1 MLCQGVSIYYNILCR
16 KCQRFSA
23 KFFLKIFFYSRYKK
37 KIYTCFL
44 YGNKLRVC
52 SEKVILSFRRQVKR
66 LEKFTQS
73 LKQKRPKKPEFFREN
88 KKIALNA

>member
-1 MLCQGVSIYYNILCR
+1 MLCQGVPIYYNYCAGNVNGF
-16 KCQRFSA
+16 QP